1 MSDDSGSSS
10 PSNNQ
15 SSSPITTT
23 LDSAI
28 STVKNSFRTHSEAS
42 NHFSKVI
49 LVSPLPHSE
58 YLIVSSSGCSW
69 KAGTS
74 KDSFDTRKIL
84 CSVEEESPVR
94 YAAII

>member
-23 LDSAI
+23 LDPAVP
-28 STVKNSFRTHSEAS
+28 TVKNSFRPHV
-42 NHFSKVI
+42 SKVI

-74 KDSFDTRKIL
+74 KDSFDTRRIL
-84 CSVEEESPVR
+84 CSVDEESPVR
-94 YAAII
+94 YVFIT